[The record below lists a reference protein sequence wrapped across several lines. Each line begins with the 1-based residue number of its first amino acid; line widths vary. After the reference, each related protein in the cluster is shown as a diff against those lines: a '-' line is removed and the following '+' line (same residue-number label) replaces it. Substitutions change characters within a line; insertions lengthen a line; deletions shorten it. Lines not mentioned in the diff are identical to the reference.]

1 MATVTASLK
10 SVTPSSLSEQER
22 GRRTQDTVTQAK
34 IKMSWGRQGERLLA
48 DECTGSLTKHSRK
61 KLQVRM

>member
-34 IKMSWGRQGERLLA
+34 IKMSLGRQGERLLA
-48 DECTGSLTKHSRK
+48 DECSLTKHSRK